1 MADFKLSAVS
11 GSDVS
16 ISPATEA
23 DGTLTFEGVGIK
35 GDKGDPFTYE
45 DFTEEQLAALKGE
58 KGDKGD
64 QGAQGIQGVQGEAG
78 VSVTHEWNGTVLTV
92 TSASGTSSADLKGE
106 QGIQGERGEQGLP
119 SELTEDEVLESLI
132 EADVLDAV
140 SANGEILT
148 DESNNILIM

>member
-1 MADFKLSAVS
+1 MADFT
-11 GSDVS
+11 

-45 DFTEEQLAALKGE
+45 DFTEEQLEALKV

-64 QGAQGIQGVQGEAG
+64 QGEQGIQGIQGEAG

-119 SELTEDEVLESLI
+119 SELTDDEVLESLI

-148 DESNNILIM
+148 DETNNILIM

>member
-64 QGAQGIQGVQGEAG
+64 QGE
-78 VSVTHEWNGTVLTV
+78 
-92 TSASGTSSADLKGE
+92 
-106 QGIQGERGEQGLP
+106 P

-148 DESNNILIM
+148 DETNNILIM